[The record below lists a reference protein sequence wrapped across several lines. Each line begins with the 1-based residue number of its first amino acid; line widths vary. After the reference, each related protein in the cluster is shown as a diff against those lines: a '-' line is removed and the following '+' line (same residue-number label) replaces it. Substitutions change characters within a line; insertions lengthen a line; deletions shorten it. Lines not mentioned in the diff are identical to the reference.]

1 MFLARI
7 DLRRSQLTRALL
19 GYYKSLYVIGEG
31 KYPNPFPLKGGGK
44 KTNRE
49 IHVNFI
55 DYRERVTER
64 LKPNRRTIE
73 SFPSL
78 PSPKYNI
85 IKA

>member
-44 KTNRE
+44 KTNKRNTCEFHRLQRE
-49 IHVNFI
+49 G
-55 DYRERVTER
+55 Y
-64 LKPNRRTIE
+64 
-73 SFPSL
+73 
-78 PSPKYNI
+78 
-85 IKA
+85 

>member
-44 KTNRE
+44 KKTE

-55 DYRERVTER
+55 DYRQRVTER
-64 LKPNRRTIE
+64 LKPNCRTIE

-78 PSPKYNI
+78 PSPKYHI
-85 IKA
+85 IKP